1 MQPALFFRFCPR
13 CGAARAEGQGGSP
26 FQCAACGFTFYFNAA
41 IAAVAFVRRP
51 DGRMLFVKRA
61 KEPAKGKLGPPGG
74 FVDIGETA
82 ETAVRREIRE
92 EVGLELENI
101 RFLCSQPNQYFYKDV
116 TYPVLD
122 FFFTADA
129 IAPDTAQS
137 LDDVESHVWL
147 APAGV
152 SPDDLAFP
160 SMRAA
165 LKVLLGQA

>member
-1 MQPALFFRFCPR
+1 MQPALLFRFCPR

-26 FQCAACGFTFYFNAA
+26 LQCAACCFTFYFNAA
-41 IAAVAFVRRP
+41 IAAVAFVKRP

-101 RFLCSQPNQYFYKDV
+101 RFLCSSPNQYFYKEV

-137 LDDVESHVWL
+137 LDDVESHAWL
-147 APAGV
+147 VPADV
-152 SPDDLAFP
+152 REDDLAFP

-165 LKVLLGQA
+165 LRVLLGRA